1 MEVYSLKETKKPPQS
16 QTKAVLWLKEN
27 LFSSVSNIALTFIA
41 LYLVYLLLPPIL
53 NWTIFNANFDL
64 TGVQFDKK
72 VEVAFESNN
81 NLRANVGL
89 RLNITVITIQA
100 DYTFAEYPTA
110 TLGIGVSLR

>member
-1 MEVYSLKETKKPPQS
+1 MLTGFVGGL
-16 QTKAVLWLKEN
+16 AVGLLLAEGASP
-27 LFSSVSNIALTFIA
+27 LGVSEGLSFGAAVSAGLGFSSAAATFA
-41 LYLVYLLLPPIL
+41 ADAA
-53 NWTIFNANFDL
+53 FEL
-64 TGVQFDKK
+64 TGVQFDNK

-110 TLGIGVSLR
+110 TLGLGVSLR